1 MRKTLLILLSLL
13 AHNVAN
19 ASLSLS
25 LSEAIRLAQE
35 HSLDAQVARFTFLGS
50 YWTYRSYRAELL
62 PSASLSGSLLN
73 YDRSITSVRN
83 YEDGRINYV
92 ENNSLTNS
100 LTLSV
105 SQNIAATGGTV
116 SLQSYLYRLDQFC
129 LLYTSDAADEL

>member
-83 YEDGRINYV
+83 YEDGRI
-92 ENNSLTNS
+92 
-100 LTLSV
+100 
-105 SQNIAATGGTV
+105 
-116 SLQSYLYRLDQFC
+116 
-129 LLYTSDAADEL
+129 

>member
-35 HSLDAQVARFTFLGS
+35 HSLDAQVVRRFTFPGS

-62 PSASLSGSLLN
+62 PRDPLHN
-73 YDRSITSVRN
+73 
-83 YEDGRINYV
+83 
-92 ENNSLTNS
+92 
-100 LTLSV
+100 TLSERMNQ
-105 SQNIAATGGTV
+105 SPCPDGTDIGYV
-116 SLQSYLYRLDQFC
+116 
-129 LLYTSDAADEL
+129 SDAGTICIRYNHIKK